1 MLTAVSTEAI
11 GLHLRLAVPGDAA
24 VLAAIHAACFA
35 RGWDEES
42 MAQFISGPGCL
53 VLLASRTRRG
63 PAEGF
68 LIARKA
74 EDEAEILTLAVLPDC
89 RRAGL
94 ARGLVE
100 MAMTRLSAAGA
111 ARLFLEVDEANA
123 AARALYRSFGAAEVG
138 RRRRY
143 YEHGADAVIFSL
155 ALSAA
160 TADDG

>member
-1 MLTAVSTEAI
+1 MLTAVSTA
-11 GLHLRLAVPGDAA
+11 LDLRLAAPGDAA
-24 VLAAIHAACFA
+24 ALAAIHAACFA
-35 RGWDEES
+35 RGWDQDS

-53 VLLASRTRRG
+53 VLVASRAQSG
-63 PAEGF
+63 PVEGF

-74 EDEAEILTLAVLPDC
+74 EDEAEILTLAVHPTC

-94 ARGLVE
+94 ARALIE

-111 ARLFLEVDEANA
+111 QKLFLEVDEANA
-123 AARALYRSFGAAEVG
+123 PARALYRSFGAEEVG

>member
-1 MLTAVSTEAI
+1 
-11 GLHLRLAVPGDAA
+11 
-24 VLAAIHAACFA
+24 
-35 RGWDEES
+35 

-53 VLLASRTRRG
+53 VLLASRAQSG
-63 PAEGF
+63 PVEGF

-74 EDEAEILTLAVLPDC
+74 EDEAEILTLAVHPDC

-94 ARGLVE
+94 ARALVE
-100 MAMTRLSAAGA
+100 TAMTRLRRCRRAADCFSKLTRPMP
-111 ARLFLEVDEANA
+111 RLAPFIG
-123 AARALYRSFGAAEVG
+123 RFGAEEVG

-143 YEHGADAVIFSL
+143 YEHGADAIIFSL

>member
-1 MLTAVSTEAI
+1 MLTAVST
-11 GLHLRLAVPGDAA
+11 GLDLRLAAPGDAA

-35 RGWDEES
+35 RGWDQDA

-53 VLLASRTRRG
+53 VLVASRAQSG
-63 PAEGF
+63 PVDGF

-74 EDEAEILTLAVLPDC
+74 GDEAEILTLAVRPAC
-89 RRAGL
+89 RRAGI
-94 ARGLVE
+94 ARALVE

-111 ARLFLEVDEANA
+111 QKLFLEVDEANA
-123 AARALYRSFGAAEVG
+123 PARALYRRFGAEEVG
-138 RRRRY
+138 HRRRY

>member
-1 MLTAVSTEAI
+1 MLTAVSTA
-11 GLHLRLAVPGDAA
+11 LDLRLAAPGDAA

-35 RGWDEES
+35 RGWDQDS

-53 VLLASRTRRG
+53 VLVASRAQSG
-63 PAEGF
+63 PVEGL
-68 LIARKA
+68 LIAHKV
-74 EDEAEILTLAVLPDC
+74 EDEAEILTLAVHPAC

-94 ARGLVE
+94 ARALVE

-111 ARLFLEVDEANA
+111 QKLFLEVDEANA
-123 AARALYRSFGAAEVG
+123 PARALYRCLGAKQVG

>member
-1 MLTAVSTEAI
+1 MLTAASTAL
-11 GLHLRLAVPGDAA
+11 GLRLATPGDAA
-24 VLAAIHAACFA
+24 VLAAIHAECFA
-35 RGWDEES
+35 RGWHQDA

-53 VLLASRTRRG
+53 VLVASRAQSG
-63 PAEGF
+63 PVEGF

-74 EDEAEILTLAVLPDC
+74 DDEAEILTLAVHPAC

-94 ARGLVE
+94 ARALVE
-100 MAMTRLSAAGA
+100 MAMTRLGAAGA
-111 ARLFLEVDEANA
+111 QKLFLEVDEANA
-123 AARALYRSFGAAEVG
+123 PARALYRCFGAEEIG

-155 ALSAA
+155 ALSVA

>member
-1 MLTAVSTEAI
+1 MLTAVSGQAAAVY
-11 GLHLRLAVPGDAA
+11 LRLAAPGDAA

-35 RGWDEES
+35 RGWDRDA

-53 VLLASRTRRG
+53 VLLASQVKSG
-63 PAEGF
+63 PVEGF
-68 LIARKA
+68 VIARKA
-74 EDEAEILTLAVLPDC
+74 EDEAEILTLAVHPDC

-94 ARGLVE
+94 ARALVE
-100 MAMTRLSAAGA
+100 KAIARLRAAGA

-123 AARALYRSFGAAEVG
+123 PACALYMSLGAEEVG
-138 RRRRY
+138 RRCRY
-143 YEHGADAVIFSL
+143 YEHGADAVIFIL

>member
-1 MLTAVSTEAI
+1 MLTAVSTA
-11 GLHLRLAVPGDAA
+11 LDLRLAAPGDAA

-35 RGWDEES
+35 RGWDQDS

-53 VLLASRTRRG
+53 VLVASRAQSG
-63 PAEGF
+63 PVEGL
-68 LIARKA
+68 LIAHKV
-74 EDEAEILTLAVLPDC
+74 EDEAEILTLAVHPAC

-94 ARGLVE
+94 ARALVE

-111 ARLFLEVDEANA
+111 QKLFLEVDEANA
-123 AARALYRSFGAAEVG
+123 PARALYRCFGAEQVG

-143 YEHGADAVIFSL
+143 YEHGTDAVIFSL

>member
-1 MLTAVSTEAI
+1 MLTAVSADASAVD
-11 GLHLRLAVPGDAA
+11 LRLATPGDAA

-35 RGWDEES
+35 RGWDQDS
-42 MAQFISGPGCL
+42 MARFISGPGCL
-53 VLLASRTRRG
+53 VLVASRAQSG
-63 PAEGF
+63 PIEGF

-74 EDEAEILTLAVLPDC
+74 EDEAEILTLAVHPEC

-94 ARGLVE
+94 ARALVE
-100 MAMTRLSAAGA
+100 TAMARLRAAGA

-123 AARALYRSFGAAEVG
+123 PARALYRSFGAEQVG

>member
-1 MLTAVSTEAI
+1 MLTAVSTA
-11 GLHLRLAVPGDAA
+11 LDLRLAAPGDAA
-24 VLAAIHAACFA
+24 ALAAIHAACFA
-35 RGWDEES
+35 RGWDQDS

-53 VLLASRTRRG
+53 VLVASRAQSG
-63 PAEGF
+63 PVEGF

-74 EDEAEILTLAVLPDC
+74 EDEAEILTLAVHPAC

-94 ARGLVE
+94 ARALIE

-111 ARLFLEVDEANA
+111 QKLFLEVDEANA
-123 AARALYRSFGAAEVG
+123 PARALYRSFGAEEVG

>member
-1 MLTAVSTEAI
+1 MLTTVSTA
-11 GLHLRLAVPGDAA
+11 LDLRLAAPGDAA
-24 VLAAIHAACFA
+24 VLAAIHAACFV
-35 RGWDEES
+35 RGWDQDS

-53 VLLASRTRRG
+53 VLVASRTQSG
-63 PAEGF
+63 PVEGF

-74 EDEAEILTLAVLPDC
+74 EDEAEILTLAVHTAC

-94 ARGLVE
+94 ARVLVE
-100 MAMTRLSAAGA
+100 MAMARLKATGA
-111 ARLFLEVDEANA
+111 QKLFLEVDEANA
-123 AARALYRSFGAAEVG
+123 PARALYRCFGAEEVG

>member
-1 MLTAVSTEAI
+1 VLTAVSAQTAI
-11 GLHLRLAVPGDAA
+11 VDLRIAAPGDAA

-35 RGWDEES
+35 RGWDRES

-53 VLLASRTRRG
+53 ALLASRAQSG
-63 PAEGF
+63 PVEGF

-74 EDEAEILTLAVLPDC
+74 QDEAEILTLAVHPDC

-94 ARGLVE
+94 ARALVE
-100 MAMTRLSAAGA
+100 TAIARLRAAGA

-123 AARALYRSFGAAEVG
+123 PARALYRSFGAEEVG
-138 RRRRY
+138 RRGRY

>member
-1 MLTAVSTEAI
+1 MLTAVSTA
-11 GLHLRLAVPGDAA
+11 LDLRLATPGDAA

-35 RGWDEES
+35 RGWDQDS

-53 VLLASRTRRG
+53 VLVASRTQSR
-63 PAEGF
+63 PVEGF
-68 LIARKA
+68 LIARRV
-74 EDEAEILTLAVLPDC
+74 EDEAEILTLAVHPAC

-94 ARGLVE
+94 ARALVE

-111 ARLFLEVDEANA
+111 QKLFLEVDEANA
-123 AARALYRSFGAAEVG
+123 PARALYRSFGAEEVG

>member
-1 MLTAVSTEAI
+1 MLTAVST
-11 GLHLRLAVPGDAA
+11 GLDLRLAAPGDAA

-35 RGWDEES
+35 RGWDQDS

-53 VLLASRTRRG
+53 VLVASRAQSG
-63 PAEGF
+63 PVDGF

-74 EDEAEILTLAVLPDC
+74 GDEAEILTLAVHPAC

-94 ARGLVE
+94 ARALVE

-111 ARLFLEVDEANA
+111 QKLFLEVDEANA
-123 AARALYRSFGAAEVG
+123 PARALYRRFGAEEVG
-138 RRRRY
+138 HRRRY

>member
-1 MLTAVSTEAI
+1 MLMKASAKAPAI
-11 GLHLRLAVPGDAA
+11 ALRLAAPGDAA

-35 RGWDEES
+35 RGWDEDS

-53 VLLASRTRRG
+53 VLAASRAQSG
-63 PAEGF
+63 PVEGF
-68 LIARKA
+68 LIARKT
-74 EDEAEILTLAVLPDC
+74 EDEAEVLTLAVHPAC

-94 ARGLVE
+94 GRALVE

-111 ARLFLEVDEANA
+111 QKLFLEVDEANA
-123 AARALYRSFGAAEVG
+123 PARALYRCFGAEEVG